1 MKQSS
6 EILLVVA
13 LLAASFVLPSLEA
26 GDAAEPAERRAAFA
40 AELGLSADQQSALQT
55 LREQERAAYQALKAD
70 PALSPEQKRDQ
81 ARVLRQQFS
90 TQRSALLTDAQ
101 KAQLKEKR
109 AERGHR
115 DGKPGRKGGKRGSD

>member
-40 AELGLSADQQSALQT
+40 AELGLSADQQSALQA
-55 LREQERAAYQALKAD
+55 LREQERAAYQSLKAD
-70 PALSPEQKRDQ
+70 TSLTPEQKRDQ
-81 ARVLRQQFS
+81 ARTLRQQFHS
-90 TQRSALLTDAQ
+90 QRGALLTDAQ
-101 KAQLKEKR
+101 KTQLKEKR
-109 AERGHR
+109 AERISRGE
-115 DGKPGRKGGKRGSD
+115 KPGHKRGKRGGD